1 MISEVDL
8 LYLSPHLDDAALSCG
23 GQIFMHAKSGRSVLV
38 VTLMAGEPR
47 TDARSTLAEY
57 LHHNWGVTAETAVAR
72 RRAEDEAACRRLGAD
87 ALHLSV
93 PDCIYRAHPESGEPL
108 YTSDEALFGEVDE
121 AEEHLIQEIAD
132 QLRNLPAAGRIFVPL
147 CVGHHVDH
155 QLTRKAAECHFGR
168 QSLTYYEDYPYV
180 QRDPDA
186 LDPLLGDKTAWESA
200 LIPLTEE
207 ALRARLEATL
217 AYDSQISVLF
227 NDRQTLEE
235 AVKTYVKSVGGERV
249 WRRCDDS

>member
-1 MISEVDL
+1 MTNEYDL
-8 LYLSPHLDDAALSCG
+8 IYLSPHLDDAALSCG
-23 GQIFMHAKSGRSVLV
+23 GQIFMYAESGRSVLV
-38 VTLMAGEPR
+38 VTIMAGEPR

-72 RRAEDEAACRRLGAD
+72 RRAEDKAACRRLGAD

-108 YTSDEALFGEVDE
+108 YASDEALFGEVDE
-121 AEEHLIQEIAD
+121 AEEYLIEEIAD
-132 QLRNLPAAGRIFVPL
+132 QLNAAPAAGRILVPL

-155 QLTRKAAECHFGR
+155 QLTRKAAERNFG
-168 QSLTYYEDYPYV
+168 QDSLIYYEDYPYV

-186 LDPLLGDKTAWESA
+186 LLGVGTAWQSE
-200 LIPLTEE
+200 LIPLTEA
-207 ALRARLEATL
+207 ALQARLDAVL

-227 NDRQTLEE
+227 NDPQTLAESL
-235 AVKTYVKSVGGERV
+235 KTYIESVGGERV
-249 WRRCDDS
+249 WRPCTDS